1 LRNKQQC
8 LIENQEIDETE
19 FLVDGGSYLTV
30 PARHELTG
38 QFNYSERYYAE
49 KMVSACLNAGQP
61 LSFLLVRQSSQCM
74 QLAQTVQTPLQLRS
88 AESSARW
95 PNADRGGAGLDSIFD
110 SLDVSVRALRELRYR
125 SCCISCRFFT
135 ISESALYHYEIDFD
149 AKTRKSKRASSSM
162 HYACDQ

>member
-49 KMVSACLNAGQP
+49 KWFRPASMRVN
-61 LSFLLVRQSSQCM
+61 
-74 QLAQTVQTPLQLRS
+74 
-88 AESSARW
+88 
-95 PNADRGGAGLDSIFD
+95 
-110 SLDVSVRALRELRYR
+110 
-125 SCCISCRFFT
+125 RFH
-135 ISESALYHYEIDFD
+135 SYW
-149 AKTRKSKRASSSM
+149 
-162 HYACDQ
+162 